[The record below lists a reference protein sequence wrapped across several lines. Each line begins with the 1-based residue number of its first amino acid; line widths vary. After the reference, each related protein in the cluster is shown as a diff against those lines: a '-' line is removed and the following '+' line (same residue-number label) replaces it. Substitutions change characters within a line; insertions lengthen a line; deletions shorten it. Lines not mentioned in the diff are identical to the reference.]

1 MLCIRPDNLTSDNL
15 EIYYSHSCTGT
26 KAAKEPPTM
35 TSPNT
40 KQGAL
45 FAVTAY
51 SFWGLIPLFFK
62 ALDAAAPG
70 EILAHRIIWSV
81 VILVVLLKILGK
93 FDDFIATLKSLRRL
107 APLVLSSLLISVNWL
122 VFIWAINSERILE
135 TSLGYYINPLVSVF
149 LATMVLKE
157 KLSRLQL
164 IAIAIAAM
172 GVFNQLLLFGQTP
185 WVALTLAFSFGGY
198 GLVRKKINVDPFVGL
213 AVETSLLLP
222 ISIFYLLSLQ
232 GSGEGVFL
240 RQSLTLD
247 ILLVLSGAV
256 TAFPLIVF
264 AAAARRLTLTAL
276 GLFQYIAPSVSFLLA
291 VLLYNESFGLPEVI
305 TFLLIWI
312 ALAVFCVDS
321 LKNYKGTP
329 V

>member
-1 MLCIRPDNLTSDNL
+1 
-15 EIYYSHSCTGT
+15 
-26 KAAKEPPTM
+26 M
-35 TSPNT
+35 TSPNA

-45 FAVTAY
+45 FAITAY
-51 SFWGLIPLFFK
+51 CFWGLIPLFFK
-62 ALDAAAPG
+62 TLDTAGSG

-81 VILVVLLKILGK
+81 VILVVLLKLLGK
-93 FDDFIATLKSLRRL
+93 FSEFLATLKSVRRM
-107 APLVLSSLLISVNWL
+107 APLALSSFLISINWL

-157 KLSRLQL
+157 KLSKLQL

-172 GVFNQLLLFGQTP
+172 GVLNQLFLFGQTP

-222 ISIFYLLSLQ
+222 ISIVYLVFLQ
-232 GSGEGVFL
+232 ASGEGIFL
-240 RQSLTLD
+240 QKSLALD
-247 ILLVLSGAV
+247 LLLVLSGAV

-291 VLLYNESFGLPEVI
+291 IYIYGESFGLSDVI
-305 TFLLIWI
+305 TFVMIWVALLI
-312 ALAVFCVDS
+312 FCLDS
-321 LKNYKGTP
+321 LTSYKKTA